1 MKNKSHLI
9 KLTFILCVFLSPLR
23 LLAQEDIGNLF
34 KAGPEDATKLVN
46 AYINPLFKGLGV
58 GLNSGWTNTAKA
70 KKPLRFDLRFTA
82 TAAFVPVSYTHLD
95 VYKRQDLKIKL
106 KRRLIIAH

>member
-23 LLAQEDIGNLF
+23 LLAQEDIGDLF

-46 AYINPLFKGLGV
+46 AYF
-58 GLNSGWTNTAKA
+58 
-70 KKPLRFDLRFTA
+70 
-82 TAAFVPVSYTHLD
+82 
-95 VYKRQDLKIKL
+95 LKV
-106 KRRLIIAH
+106 